1 MVWSY
6 VAVEFLGVGAFG
18 NGISKFVISQRI
30 SLVQVFHPERQLIFV
45 PNSWP
50 WGAVIFVQIMIT
62 VTTATETSIV
72 EAYITPAKLDNLY
85 A

>member
-6 VAVEFLGVGAFG
+6 VAVKFLRVGAFG
-18 NGISKFVISQRI
+18 NGISKFVISQSI

-45 PNSWP
+45 LNRWP
-50 WGAVIFVQIMIT
+50 WSAVIFVQIMIT
-62 VTTATETSIV
+62 VTTATETSII
-72 EAYITPAKLDNLY
+72 EAHIIPAKLDDFY